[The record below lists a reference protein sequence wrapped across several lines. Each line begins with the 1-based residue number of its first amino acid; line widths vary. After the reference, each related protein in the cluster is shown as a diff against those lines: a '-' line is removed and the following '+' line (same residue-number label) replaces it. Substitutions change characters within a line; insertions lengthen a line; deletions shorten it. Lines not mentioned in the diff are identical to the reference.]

1 MNDHDRVPEDTA
13 SALLVEFQRL
23 ASPSPRRTEI
33 GLAALEARIM
43 ALAPEQPPPSAD
55 PRWSRPRTAAVAAV
69 VGLAAAAWLAVRLAI
84 PSPTTTGEGAPSLD
98 SASDLA
104 ARRSRSDT
112 APPPP
117 AEIAATST
125 DPVPMPAATTAD
137 GPGPSTRPLAVPPR
151 RDPTPAAE
159 ANTSLEAELALVVA
173 ARAEPSPTR
182 SLALLERHAREFPDG
197 ALVRER
203 EVMRVERLCAMNR
216 VAEARALAER
226 FIARYRQDVLTEAM
240 RETCGAP

>member
-13 SALLVEFQRL
+13 RALLVEFQRL

-43 ALAPEQPPPSAD
+43 ALAPEQQPPSAD

-69 VGLAAAAWLAVRLAI
+69 VGLAAAAWLAVRLAM

-125 DPVPMPAATTAD
+125 DAVPMPAATTAE
-137 GPGPSTRPLAVPPR
+137 GAGTSTRPHAIPR

-159 ANTSLEAELALVVA
+159 ASTSLEAELALVVA

-197 ALVRER
+197 TLVRER
-203 EVMRVERLCAMNR
+203 EVMRVERLCALNR